1 MGNLLEA
8 KLRSDRRAASEA
20 RRLVANL
27 NNKELSTVIDDVA
40 LLVSE
45 LVTNCYRYG
54 GLEGNDSILLKVS
67 QEGKTVRVEITDPGR
82 GKTVP
87 TLRRPTAEGG
97 WGLEIVRRTANRWG
111 TRKAGTATVVWF
123 ELGLDR

>member
-8 KLRSDRRAASEA
+8 KLRSDRQAAGEA
-20 RRLVANL
+20 RRLVARL
-27 NNKELSTVIDDVA
+27 GNKELGPVIDDVS

-54 GLEGNDSILLKVS
+54 GLGQDDSISLRVS

-82 GKTVP
+82 GQTVP

-97 WGLEIVRRTANRWG
+97 WGLEIVRRTADRWG
-111 TRKAGTATVVWF
+111 TRKDGSATVVWF